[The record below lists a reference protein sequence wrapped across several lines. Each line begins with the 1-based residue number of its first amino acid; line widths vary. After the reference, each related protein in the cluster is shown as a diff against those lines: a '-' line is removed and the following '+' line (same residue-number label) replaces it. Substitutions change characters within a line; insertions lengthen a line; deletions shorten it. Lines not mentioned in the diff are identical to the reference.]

1 MDRILVQIQ
10 VVVGR
15 NRGENPLGL
24 KGKGSWA
31 TTIDPG
37 SVDPN
42 RSLSMVI
49 EKGKQVH
56 IPVPRMPT
64 GNERKRSD
72 ACR

>member
-15 NRGENPLGL
+15 NRGENPLGR

-42 RSLSMVI
+42 RRLSMLI
-49 EKGKQVH
+49 EKGKWVH
-56 IPVPRMPT
+56 IPIPRLPV
-64 GNERKRSD
+64 GNERR
-72 ACR
+72 R